1 MENWE
6 AEKENDVRREW
17 LCLHSSLVFMGN
29 GFLEREHHRA
39 HGGITFRVR
48 KASHI
53 DNLFRGICTDASPVL
68 LLETRSSHSHPFVI
82 LPVSAVSKEFIVIL
96 FL

>member
-29 GFLEREHHRA
+29 GFLEREPHQP
-39 HGGITFRVR
+39 HGGIAFRVR
-48 KASHI
+48 KASCTDKLI
-53 DNLFRGICTDASPVL
+53 RGIRSGASPPL
-68 LLETRSSHSHPFVI
+68 LPTHGRLTHVRS
-82 LPVSAVSKEFIVIL
+82 
-96 FL
+96 